1 MPWQV
6 GLGLSLMLEAAAML
20 GDGRLASCEF
30 APHEWLFPRVVCA
43 VHHGGAGTTGAA
55 FRAGVPQARI
65 TLGCRV
71 ETSGCGL
78 RRSRVFHRLSVSRGP
93 AVHCNATPAA
103 ARLLHSLTRVTF
115 TYIYLPL

>member
-55 FRAGVPQARI
+55 FRAGVPQARL

-103 ARLLHSLTRVTF
+103 ARLLHSLTRVAF
-115 TYIYLPL
+115 T